1 MAAAVIRCFSV
12 MGALT
17 TTLDKAGYWL
27 GGKILRRECNWVTLD
42 IHLVKVSPL
51 NQCKVCKHKIYIQV

>member
-1 MAAAVIRCFSV
+1 

-42 IHLVKVSPL
+42 IHLLKVSPL
-51 NQCKVCKHKIYIQV
+51 NQCKVCKYKIYIQV